1 MHEEKA
7 YGSDN
12 DYDGGESDDEGP
24 EKLGPKEMSGKSS
37 NKNEDEI
44 PEGKKQPVNH
54 IELGSLHHYL
64 PGSYAWI
71 SSINS
76 MNGSLSVYHLRT
88 GLL

>member
-1 MHEEKA
+1 MKVQRNLDA
-7 YGSDN
+7 
-12 DYDGGESDDEGP
+12 
-24 EKLGPKEMSGKSS
+24 KEMSGKSS

-44 PEGKKQPVNH
+44 PEGKQIPVSH

-64 PGSYAWI
+64 PGSYAFI

-76 MNGSLSVYHLRT
+76 SNGSLSVYHLRT